1 MFFKLYSYKEVCE
14 FFFWMNFYERLC
26 KNRGVDILKIMKE
39 DNFIYD
45 MLLIAAHKG
54 R

>member
-1 MFFKLYSYKEVCE
+1 MFFKLYSYKEVCTYIFWIN
-14 FFFWMNFYERLC
+14 FFERLG
-26 KNRGVDILKIMKE
+26 KNCSVDILKIMNE

-45 MLLIAAHKG
+45 MLLIAACKG